1 MIMVRYVFILLLL
14 NFCSVKGVY
23 SQNNASQWTL
33 GGIVTLLDFRNDT
46 VVPSII
52 NDSIGISVAGANI
65 CDAEGNLLFFT
76 NGFYVFDKN
85 GGVMLGG
92 DSLSFYNYNSWL
104 ANKPYGAPNDQG
116 VMILPKPGSDHLYYI
131 FHFVPSDTSFSIY
144 GTPIL
149 GYPTPS
155 ISYTEPL
162 FLYYSIVDMNAN
174 FGLGEVIKKDVRI
187 WRGLASASKMTSV
200 KHANGRDWW
209 IIRHGW
215 RDNTYIKFLLTSDT
229 ILGPY
234 FQNIGPAFEQN
245 NIAYDWY
252 GTSVFNQQ
260 GTQMAS
266 VNAWSPTVVLDFD
279 RCSGEFSNPFV
290 IQNRLSD
297 TTILGGYG
305 LSFSPSGRFL
315 YVNTKLLLNQ
325 YDLWSATPNDSVEL
339 YKVDSTDW
347 FYMHQ
352 QRLGPNGKIYI
363 STYHGGTSHLHVI
376 NNPDSLG
383 LACDF
388 EFQGQ
393 QCAGLNTNNLP
404 NMVNYKLGPAIGSG
418 CDTIAPVTNVEEI
431 IDGEIRFSVF
441 PNPATERV
449 MVSIKGKYNT
459 MQLVVCNLLG
469 EAMMS
474 SVINQ
479 NVELDVSRLSNGTY
493 FLCFKSVDGVASTI
507 KLAVAK

>member
-1 MIMVRYVFILLLL
+1 MVRYVFILLLL

-46 VVPSII
+46 VMPSII

-131 FHFVPSDTSFSIY
+131 FHFVPTDTSFSIY

-215 RDNTYIKFLLTSDT
+215 RDNKYIKFLLTPDT

-279 RCSGEFSNPFV
+279 RCSGEFSNPLV

-418 CDTIAPVTNVEEI
+418 CDTVALVSGVGGWIA
-431 IDGEIRFSVF
+431 DGFKVSVS
-441 PNPATERV
+441 PNPASKIVDITIENSQEDLLLTV
-449 MVSIKGKYNT
+449 YNH
-459 MQLVVCNLLG
+459 LG
-469 EAMMS
+469 ELIGNAI
-474 SVINQ
+474 IN
-479 NVELDVSRLSNGTY
+479 NYVELDVSDFVSGIYFIKFSNTEGLVLT
-493 FLCFKSVDGVASTI
+493 K
-507 KLAVAK
+507 KLIVTR